1 VIKKKPS
8 SYLEKIYFDTITHD
22 SQILGN
28 LVDRYGAQRIL
39 LGTDYP
45 FDMGEDKPVQLIDGV
60 SHLSAEDRN
69 LIKGGNAMK
78 LFKIK
83 A

>member
-1 VIKKKPS
+1 
-8 SYLEKIYFDTITHD
+8 
-22 SQILGN
+22 
-28 LVDRYGAQRIL
+28 
-39 LGTDYP
+39 
-45 FDMGEDKPVQLIDGV
+45 MGEDKPVQLIDGV

>member
-1 VIKKKPS
+1 
-8 SYLEKIYFDTITHD
+8 
-22 SQILGN
+22 
-28 LVDRYGAQRIL
+28 
-39 LGTDYP
+39 
-45 FDMGEDKPVQLIDGV
+45 MGEDNPVKLIDSV
-60 SHLSAEDRN
+60 SHLSAEDRK

>member
-1 VIKKKPS
+1 
-8 SYLEKIYFDTITHD
+8 LEKIYFDSITHD

-45 FDMGEDKPVQLIDGV
+45 FDMGEDHPIKLIESV
-60 SHLSAEDRN
+60 RHLSEKDRTF
-69 LIKGGNAMK
+69 IKGGNAMK